1 MTKREAGTERKPRG
15 KREKKAERKPRSDR
29 EARRDARSRSAGGS
43 ESAVVLYRCRMPT
56 NYLCPCGSVER
67 RLKRLG
73 VPHRTERSAQKRSER
88 PEIAEL
94 TGQRRLPVLVDGEE
108 IVHDSRRINQYLEWR
123 YNK

>member
-1 MTKREAGTERKPRG
+1 M
-15 KREKKAERKPRSDR
+15 SDR
-29 EARRDARSRSAGGS
+29 EARRQARARSDAGDRN
-43 ESAVVLYRCRMPT
+43 AMVLYRCRMPT
-56 NYLCPCGSVER
+56 NFLCPCGSVER

-73 VPHRTERSAQKRSER
+73 IPHRTERVAQKRSAR

-94 TGQRRLPVLVDGEE
+94 TGQRRAPVLVDGTE

>member
-1 MTKREAGTERKPRG
+1 MSTER
-15 KREKKAERKPRSDR
+15 
-29 EARRDARSRSAGGS
+29 RRDARARKDADPA
-43 ESAVVLYRCRMPT
+43 SAVVLYRCRMPT
-56 NYLCPCGSVER
+56 NYICPCGSVER

-73 VPHRTERSAQKRSER
+73 VHHRTERVAQKRSAR

-94 TGQRRLPVLVDGEE
+94 TGQKRVPLLVDGDE